1 MRREYGYIRV
11 SSVDQNEG
19 RQVTAMK
26 RLGIPSK
33 RIFVDKQ
40 SGKDFQRPQYQA
52 MLKKLKSGDLLHV
65 ASIDRLG
72 RDYEEI
78 QAQWRMLT
86 RVKGIDINVLDMP
99 LLDTR
104 REKNLLGAFISDLV
118 LQILSYVAQVE
129 RENISKRQA
138 EGIAA
143 AKARGVR
150 FGRRPNLLP
159 ENFPEIY
166 LLWKQKNITVTQAAA
181 LLGMSRTTFYRKA
194 RRGMEGQ
201 VSI

>member
-1 MRREYGYIRV
+1 MCREYGYIRV

-26 RLGIPSK
+26 RLGIPPK